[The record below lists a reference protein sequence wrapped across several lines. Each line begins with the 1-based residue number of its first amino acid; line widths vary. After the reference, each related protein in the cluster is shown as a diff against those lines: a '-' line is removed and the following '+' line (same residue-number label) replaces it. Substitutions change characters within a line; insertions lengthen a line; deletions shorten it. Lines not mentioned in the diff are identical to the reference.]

1 MMPEYIYRPP
11 QRPHSFGPTPLASS
25 HYRDRAELSESRFGG
40 GGGGRCRCQTF
51 RKASIPLGLNTYD
64 FFFRLELIKKQAKA
78 FCCVIYAKVT
88 PKQNTSGHRLGSYGR

>member
-40 GGGGRCRCQTF
+40 GGWSLQMSNFQKGIHT
-51 RKASIPLGLNTYD
+51 I
-64 FFFRLELIKKQAKA
+64 
-78 FCCVIYAKVT
+78 
-88 PKQNTSGHRLGSYGR
+88 GSEYL

>member
-40 GGGGRCRCQTF
+40 GGVVVADVKLSERH
-51 RKASIPLGLNTYD
+51 PYHW
-64 FFFRLELIKKQAKA
+64 
-78 FCCVIYAKVT
+78 V
-88 PKQNTSGHRLGSYGR
+88 